1 MTRVR
6 CLQTPKAHIQRNKKL
21 GMGLK
26 MTHSKYS
33 AGASEPRMYA
43 LRRSAPRI
51 ATVRQPNIEICK
63 ERSFL
68 TWSGQV
74 ETVSH
79 LVSLDEKMVSHLVST
94 ATTNVTTQ
102 TQAEKA
108 AMDASS
114 RLAPV
119 LEYDPAVRI
128 SAAKAWKKARANQW
142 VNVSTLN
149 SLRGKT
155 TLSDMGKW

>member
-1 MTRVR
+1 M
-6 CLQTPKAHIQRNKKL
+6 
-21 GMGLK
+21 
-26 MTHSKYS
+26 
-33 AGASEPRMYA
+33 
-43 LRRSAPRI
+43 
-51 ATVRQPNIEICK
+51 
-63 ERSFL
+63 
-68 TWSGQV
+68 
-74 ETVSH
+74 
-79 LVSLDEKMVSHLVST
+79 VSLDEKMVSHLVST

-155 TLSDMGKW
+155 TLSDMRKW